1 MSALHVCYIVKRF
14 PRLSQ
19 TFVLNELLALQ
30 RQGVALTVVALRHS
44 EETHARYAELTAP
57 VYYLADLASTP
68 PIDVAGEAAL
78 ITALVIKRGIT
89 HLHAHFAT
97 RAATIACLVSANTG
111 VPFSFTAHAHDI
123 FHAEVDR
130 SALACTIAAARFVI
144 TVSEYNRCY
153 LSDLL
158 QTEHRVGRVI
168 RLYNGV
174 DLTRLKP
181 TDSQSTDLIVGVGR
195 LIAKKG
201 FADLVD
207 AIGYLRVMGR
217 AVRCLIVGEGEER
230 MTIQRRIAAN
240 NLEDAVWLLGA
251 QPPEE
256 TIRIIGSAAV
266 FALPCMIG
274 ADGDRDGMPTVLVEA
289 MALGTPVVST
299 NVAGISELVEHE
311 RTGLLA
317 VEHDPLS
324 LAFMIARMLDE
335 GELRERLRLA
345 ALQHVHANFDL
356 DRNVTRLKHCF
367 RSATEDIWD

>member
-1 MSALHVCYIVKRF
+1 MPPLHVCYIVKRF

-30 RQGVALTVVALRHS
+30 RQGVALTVVALRRS
-44 EETHARYAELTAP
+44 DEAHARYAELTAP

-68 PIDVAGEAAL
+68 PADAAGAAAL
-78 ITALVIKRGIT
+78 IAPLVSQRGIT

-97 RAATIACLVSANTG
+97 RAATVACRVSAATG

-130 SALACTIAAARFVI
+130 AALARTIAAARFVV
-144 TVSEYNRCY
+144 TVSEYNRRY
-153 LSDLL
+153 LSALL
-158 QTEHRVGRVI
+158 KTERRVGRVL

-181 TDSQSTDLIVGVGR
+181 TGSPSPDLIVGVGR

-207 AIGYLRVMGR
+207 AVGHLRAIGR
-217 AVRCLIVGEGEER
+217 AVRCIIVGEGEER
-230 MTIQRRIAAN
+230 AAIQRRIAATG
-240 NLEDAVWLLGA
+240 LEDAVWLLGA
-251 QPPEE
+251 RSPEE
-256 TIRIIGSAAV
+256 VIRIIGSAAV
-266 FALPCMIG
+266 FTLPCVVG

-299 NVAGISELVEHE
+299 DVAGIPELVEHE

-317 VEHDPLS
+317 AERNPAS
-324 LAFMIARMLDE
+324 LAQAIARMLDE

-345 ALQHVHANFDL
+345 ALQRVHANFDL
-356 DRNVTRLKHCF
+356 RTNVARLKHCF
-367 RSATEDIWD
+367 AGFAEDTWD